1 MKLFGK
7 ELRFN
12 NNKVYHTGDKPIA
25 ADIKFTDGKT
35 FQQKLDDG
43 SLRGPQGLKG
53 DTGPQGPKGIDG
65 LTTSVTIGST
75 KYTHSSGNITIPAY
89 PTLSSLGGA
98 ASNHTHSSLIGTT
111 GTTIAPSTGTG
122 IMRYDYNIS
131 SSNAGT
137 LPVTNN
143 ANGILTFNMQSGN
156 YYSQLG
162 FSSNSNLYYR
172 NFNGTALNT
181 TAKWRRILTSSEI
194 ASNENGFFDKLAYTN
209 VEGVTEIGRHLDF
222 HIANDKT
229 NDYNIR
235 VYIDEDSLAKNATFT
250 TLRTT
255 SAMRL
260 GGYADYTL
268 QAGTSEYGAY
278 IKNHHTGKFFT
289 MTHSGDVELGGNN
302 IYIQAGIY
310 DSRLQSGNYQI
321 FNTDGNQHIYFGNF
335 QSSTV
340 IEGKDC
346 DLRLRDR
353 GRLEYSGGFI
363 NVNQAKPDH
372 GFGTLDRH
380 GGFIGRFTGWDADC
394 VYINTY
400 SSGTGNEAASYSRV
414 KINGHFLNVAAM
426 ANFES
431 SLTAS
436 YMYSDNALNV
446 SSDRNL
452 KENITYI
459 RKAKDYGIATLE
471 ESPEKLTLKDM
482 YRFVKDELVL
492 ATYNMKTNDSNDIKL
507 NFIAQDLLYN
517 ENYEDSKVGQIIVN
531 AKYARENDTTL
542 KYDTGNYTSVL
553 AGALQYA
560 IDKIEYLENKINN
573 LTLSEIKN

>member
-7 ELRFN
+7 ELEFN

-53 DTGPQGPKGIDG
+53 DTGAKGADG
-65 LTTSVTIGST
+65 LTTSVTVGST
-75 KYTHSSGNITIPAY
+75 KYTHSNGNITIPSY

-98 ASNHTHSSLIGTT
+98 ASNHTHSNLTGTT
-111 GTTIAPSTGTG
+111 STTIAPSTGTG

-143 ANGILTFNMQSGN
+143 ANGVLTFNMQSGN

-181 TAKWRRILTSSEI
+181 TTKWRRILTSSEI
-194 ASNENGFFDKLAYTN
+194 ANNENGFFDKLTYTN

-229 NDYNIR
+229 NDYDIR
-235 VYIDEDSLAKNATFT
+235 MYIDENSLTKVT

-260 GGYADYTL
+260 GGYADYVL
-268 QAGTSEYGAY
+268 EAGTTNYGAY
-278 IKNHHTGKFFT
+278 IKNDYTGKFFT
-289 MTHSGDVELGGNN
+289 MTHTGDIELGGNN
-302 IYIQAGIY
+302 IYIQAGMY

-321 FNTDGNQHIYFGNF
+321 FNTDGDQHIYFGNF
-335 QSSTV
+335 QSNTV

-346 DLRLRDR
+346 DLRLKDR

-372 GFGTLDRH
+372 GFGTLDRNA
-380 GGFIGRFTGWDADC
+380 GFIGRFTGWDADC

-400 SSGTGNEAASYSRV
+400 SSGAGNEAASYSRV
-414 KINGHFLNVAAM
+414 KINGHFLNVTAM
-426 ANFES
+426 ASFES
-431 SLTAS
+431 SLNAKC
-436 YMYSDNALNV
+436 MYSDNALNV

-459 RKAKDYGIATLE
+459 RKAKEYEIATLE
-471 ESPEKLTLKDM
+471 ANPEKLTLKDM
-482 YRFVKDELVL
+482 YNFIKDELVL
-492 ATYNMKTNDSNDIKL
+492 ATYNMKNDDSNNIKL

-517 ENYEDSKVGQIIVN
+517 KNYEDSKVGQMIVN
-531 AKYARENDTTL
+531 AKYARENNTTL
-542 KYDTGNYTSVL
+542 KYDTGNYASVL

-573 LTLSEIKN
+573 LTLS